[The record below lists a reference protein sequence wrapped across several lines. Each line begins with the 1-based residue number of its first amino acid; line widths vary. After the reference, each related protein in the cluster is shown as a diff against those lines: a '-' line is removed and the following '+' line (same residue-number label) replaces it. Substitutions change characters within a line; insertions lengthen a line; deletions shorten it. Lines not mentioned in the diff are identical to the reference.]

1 MYSNLNSK
9 LKRVR
14 VRHNVQGYQLVH
26 CTKEV
31 YCIVC
36 IALPHLCGI
45 VNGNVQLNIEPGLTP
60 SCSDATLQ
68 VGSYEAAIH
77 SIFSLLSSIPDLQ

>member
-1 MYSNLNSK
+1 M
-9 LKRVR
+9 R
-14 VRHNVQGYQLVH
+14 VRHNVHGYHLLH

-45 VNGNVQLNIEPGLTP
+45 VACNIQLNIEPVLLP
-60 SCSDATLQ
+60 SCLDATLQ
-68 VGSYEAAIH
+68 VGSCEAAIH
-77 SIFSLLSSIPDLQ
+77 SVFRLLSSIPDFQ